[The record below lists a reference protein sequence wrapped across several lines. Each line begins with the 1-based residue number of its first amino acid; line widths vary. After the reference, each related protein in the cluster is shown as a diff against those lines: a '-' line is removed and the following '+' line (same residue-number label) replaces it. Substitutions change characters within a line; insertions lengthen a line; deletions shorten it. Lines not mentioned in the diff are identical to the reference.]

1 MGEKMKIGIIGA
13 GMVGGAI
20 EHCFSDVHD
29 LFVHDPIRGTSIEDV
44 TENCDMAYIAVPTP
58 STEDG
63 ACDTSIVEE
72 VLSQL
77 PDGFIAVIKSTV
89 IPGTTARL
97 QANYPSLKIAYSPEF
112 LVERRRLHDFGNQ
125 RILVVGTEHQ
135 DVADLVFKHHKT
147 AGVLIGDA
155 TFHISSTEAE
165 MVKYTK
171 NNFYALKVIFAN
183 QMHDLCM
190 AMDISWDSI
199 REIITAPQ
207 DQPIGE
213 SHLEPLMGLN
223 RGFGGKCLPKDTLA
237 LRELARSLKVD
248 YEILDAIQSDNASLR
263 NIPTGKKSDVI
274 SEDD

>member
-20 EHCFSDVHD
+20 EHCFSDAHD
-29 LFVHDPIRGTSIEDV
+29 LFVHDPIRGTSIQDV
-44 TENCDMAYIAVPTP
+44 TENCDMAYIAVQTP

-89 IPGTTARL
+89 VPGTTAKL

-135 DVADLVFKHHKT
+135 DVADLK
-147 AGVLIGDA
+147 
-155 TFHISSTEAE
+155 
-165 MVKYTK
+165 
-171 NNFYALKVIFAN
+171 
-183 QMHDLCM
+183 
-190 AMDISWDSI
+190 W
-199 REIITAPQ
+199 
-207 DQPIGE
+207 
-213 SHLEPLMGLN
+213 
-223 RGFGGKCLPKDTLA
+223 
-237 LRELARSLKVD
+237 
-248 YEILDAIQSDNASLR
+248 
-263 NIPTGKKSDVI
+263 
-274 SEDD
+274 

>member
-1 MGEKMKIGIIGA
+1 MRIGIIGL
-13 GMVGGAI
+13 GTVGKAI
-20 EHCFSDVHD
+20 RSGFDENHD
-29 LFVHDPIRGTSIEDV
+29 LFFHDPKLGTKLSDV

-135 DVADLVFKHHKT
+135 DVEDLVFKHHRT

-171 NNFYALKVIFAN
+171 NNF
-183 QMHDLCM
+183 
-190 AMDISWDSI
+190 
-199 REIITAPQ
+199 
-207 DQPIGE
+207 
-213 SHLEPLMGLN
+213 
-223 RGFGGKCLPKDTLA
+223 CLLYT
-237 LRELARSLKVD
+237 S
-248 YEILDAIQSDNASLR
+248 DAAD
-263 NIPTGKKSDVI
+263 
-274 SEDD
+274 E